1 MGKKETR
8 SNKWTFIAYEESA
21 PKNLKLALEA
31 LKVPFAVSPL
41 HDKDVN
47 METGEF
53 KSHIGMV
60 CYILILLK
68 ATLRFRS

>member
-1 MGKKETR
+1 MGKKEAR

-53 KSHIGMV
+53 KKPH
-60 CYILILLK
+60 
-68 ATLRFRS
+68 